1 MVSEDNDD
9 RANIAQP
16 GGQDIE
22 LALKVARDI
31 AADPTKPAAARVQAV
46 RTILEVQQVLGKN
59 AAKPDAGASKPL
71 GQMTRA
77 ELEDELARLRADP
90 FGR

>member
-1 MVSEDNDD
+1 MVTKSDRESETHS
-9 RANIAQP
+9 QP
-16 GGQDIE
+16 GAADID
-22 LALKVARDI
+22 LALMVARDI

-46 RTILEVQQVLGKN
+46 RTILEVQQALGKH
-59 AAKPDAGASKPL
+59 AAKPDAGAGKPL